1 MAAWWRSLPP
11 LPAARRRR
19 PRWLADGVLGS
30 PPPWSSHVAGGAE
43 EVAVELVHDG
53 GAAEFIHQATF
64 NDSAGLGLRISSLV
78 RNNADSAYR
87 EQKLAGIT
95 AIATHLG
102 LSTTHAEE
110 ALRMAKYATDG
121 ELATPGSAF
130 LPTLAAACSLL
141 VEHSH
146 RVPLSLVEAAF
157 CSAPTLA
164 DLVSRI
170 ATRLVLPPLPCF
182 DYAAALDRTVRLSPS
197 LTTASPRPASSSATP
212 PSGAS
217 VEPHASAGAPLPD
230 ALGGAGAPPPGAR
243 GGSAAWERAESG
255 RDMTG
260 GTMPRVL

>member
-19 PRWLADGVLGS
+19 PRWLARGVLGS

-64 NDSAGLGLRISSLV
+64 NDSA
-78 RNNADSAYR
+78 
-87 EQKLAGIT
+87 
-95 AIATHLG
+95 G

-182 DYAAALDRTVRLSPS
+182 DYAAALDRAVRLSPS

-230 ALGGAGAPPPGAR
+230 ALGGGAGAPPPGAR